1 MILASYKE
9 VISLKNLDPE
19 LLNEIVQRLV
29 NALKPEKIYL
39 FGSHAYGQP
48 NDDSDVDLFIVVSD
62 SDIPSR
68 KKAAEGY
75 LALRE
80 FLFPIEI
87 LVVNHSVFD
96 KRSRWLNST
105 ERTVVDKGKL
115 LYESQP

>member
-1 MILASYKE
+1 
-9 VISLKNLDPE
+9 VIPLKNLDPE

-48 NDDSDVDLFIVVSD
+48 NDDSDVDLLVVVSD

-75 LALRE
+75 LALKGLGIPKDIKVVTKTE
-80 FLFPIEI
+80 FI
-87 LVVNHSVFD
+87 
-96 KRSRWLNST
+96 KRSQWLSSI
-105 ERTVVDKGKL
+105 ERVVVVKGKL
-115 LYESQP
+115 LYESKS